1 MSLFL
6 FITIIFVHG
15 DKKDKTHVLPTYEVF
30 SLELHN
36 KYNTYICIHMKQSM
50 HNNESIPVIITHV
63 REQKN
68 NEKRS
73 FVWTR

>member
-36 KYNTYICIHMKQSM
+36 KYITYAYGKEHAY
-50 HNNESIPVIITHV
+50 
-63 REQKN
+63 
-68 NEKRS
+68 
-73 FVWTR
+73 